1 MLTNDEVIDLLN
13 GVTVR
18 SYKSATNKEPMKLSV
33 NQANALGS
41 TSRNLLR
48 IVKTAIQA
56 IADKMFVDRIVSET
70 NAQTI
75 EDWLAAN
82 RFETLQRDLYK
93 LVVRDGLAYVQV
105 KYENGIPALALIESY
120 DGRTGAASYYDPA
133 TKKEAFV
140 INVWYAGST
149 RNVDIYYSDRIEKY
163 TFDDDDGKWK
173 PRKDTPDEVFPIDW
187 TDNNNAPLGIALIRF
202 DITESDIVEA
212 VQLQSDINEAI
223 LDMLATSRTMGW
235 PQRVL
240 KNASQETYLLN
251 QYEQPIYNSIDRSYP
266 IPRKIELTPGSILML
281 QGADSDLEQLEQVAP
296 STTVLETLRS
306 LLSQVTTV
314 PQYVFNGGEY
324 PSGVALLNAEMRLNH
339 KVESHQ
345 GHLTPSYESMIAMMI
360 KISNTFAATR
370 YDNGVVS
377 VVWTS
382 PEVWTVDLQMEMQQS
397 KADYVMKL
405 RTAGVLSIES
415 AVRELHT
422 DWNETE
428 IQTEVAR
435 IKAENTIAG
444 I

>member
-1 MLTNDEVIDLLN
+1 MLNNDEIVELLN
-13 GVTVR
+13 GLPVR
-18 SYKSATNKEPMKLSV
+18 SYKYATSKEPMKLST
-33 NQANALGS
+33 NQANALGIK
-41 TSRNLLR
+41 SRNVLR

-56 IADKMFVDRIVSET
+56 IADKLFIDRVTSET
-70 NAQTI
+70 SDVQPV
-75 EDWLAAN
+75 EDWLATN

-93 LVVRDGLAYVQV
+93 IVVRDGLAYIQV
-105 KYENGIPALALIESY
+105 KYEDRPTLALIESY

-133 TKKEAFV
+133 TKKELFV
-140 INVWYAGST
+140 VNVWYAGTT
-149 RNVDIYYSDRIEKY
+149 RNVDIYYPDRIEKY
-163 TFDDDDGKWK
+163 TYDTHDGLWK
-173 PRKDTPDEVFPIDW
+173 PRKDVPNEVLPIDW
-187 TDNNNAPLGIALIRF
+187 TDNNNTPLGIALVRF
-202 DITESDIVEA
+202 DISESDIVEA
-212 VQLQSDINEAI
+212 VQLQNDINEAI

-251 QYEQPIYNSIDRSYP
+251 QYEQPLYDSIDRSYP

-281 QGADSDLEQLEQVAP
+281 QGTNSDLEQLPQAEP
-296 STTVLETLRS
+296 NTTVLETLRS

-345 GHLTPSYESMIAMMI
+345 GHLTPAYESMFDLMVRVN
-360 KISNTFAATR
+360 NTFAATSF
-370 YDNGVVS
+370 DINAS

-382 PEVWTVDLQMEMQQS
+382 PEVYTLDLQMELAQS

-405 RTAGVLSIES
+405 KTAGVISTEQ
-415 AVRELHT
+415 AVRELHE
-422 DWNETE
+422 DWDETQ
-428 IQTEVAR
+428 IQNEVAR
-435 IKAENTIAG
+435 IQAENTIAG